1 MSRWSLEDTLLALVA
16 ALSAAAAGIV
26 FTTDAND
33 PAEQAAGREFQSLTG
48 GLGLGCQ
55 TDLTHGARGFDA
67 RLAEVAADGLPIELA
82 ELDPWQTF
90 TLLAAP
96 VAVTR
101 ETSHDGK

>member
-1 MSRWSLEDTLLALVA
+1 MSRWSLEGTLLAVVA
-16 ALSAAAAGIV
+16 AFSAAAAGIV
-26 FTTDAND
+26 FTTVADDA
-33 PAEQAAGREFQSLTG
+33 AEQAAGKEFQSLTG

-55 TDLTHGARGFDA
+55 TNLTHGARAFDA
-67 RLAEVAADGLPIELA
+67 RLAEAEADGMPIELA
-82 ELDPWQTF
+82 ELDPWHTF